1 MSQPSKR
8 FLHIALSLLALALL
22 AFIGLGLWR
31 STQHSDAPPGF
42 GPPGGGPG
50 GPPGRRA
57 GAAAGKGSDA
67 SEASVTVAAG
77 VAALADVPVYQ
88 QALGTVVANASV
100 TVTSRVDGQ
109 LLAVYFN
116 EGQKVKKGQLL
127 AQIDPRAYQ
136 ATLAQYQ
143 GDLAQNQALLK
154 SAKATLVRYQG
165 LYAKQSLAKQDLDTQ
180 AASVGQYEGA
190 VKADQGQI
198 DAAKLNVEYARIVSP
213 IDGYVGLRLVDP
225 GNMVHSSDTTGIV
238 TVTQT
243 DPIAVTFSLPQA
255 QLATLLPKV
264 RGGEALAVLAQ
275 DQLQNTTLAQG
286 QLKFISNEIDTA
298 TGSIKLKAE
307 FANPNQ
313 VLYPNQF
320 VNVKLQTS
328 TLKQA
333 VTIPSAA
340 VQLSSDG
347 SFVYVVKPD
356 GTVERRSI
364 TTGPADTERTAV
376 TEGVKAGEQV
386 VTRGIDHLRS
396 GIKVKLE
403 DQAAP

>member
-50 GPPGRRA
+50 GPPGRHA
-57 GAAAGKGSDA
+57 AAAGKGSEA
-67 SEASVTVAAG
+67 SEASVTVAVG

-88 QALGTVVANASV
+88 QALGTVAANASV

-109 LLAVYFN
+109 LLAVYFS

-255 QLATLLPKV
+255 QLATLLPKM

-275 DQLQNTTLAQG
+275 DQLQNNTLAQG

-364 TTGPADTERTAV
+364 TTGPDDTERTAV